1 MTGTLNSLEGRVG
14 VNELIWY
21 VQSTCG
27 VDLSRYRPSCIRRRV
42 SHRLS
47 MLGIRTLEEYVG
59 YLNDHPDEVE
69 ELLNV
74 VTIHVTGFFRDREVY
89 DELEESIF
97 PELLEG
103 KYPGGRG
110 AIRVWSA
117 GCSTGEE
124 TYSTAITLIHF
135 LRERKI
141 DCRVEIFGTDISEE
155 SCRTARRGFY
165 PAEKVSGLPQY
176 LLRRYFE
183 AEGSGYRISQ
193 DIRRHVKFTVHDLF
207 SESPFSMLDLI
218 VCRNVLIHFE
228 HSARGNVLANFH
240 KSLRDDGFLILGK
253 SEAMSGPALELFKLV
268 EPRSKIYGKR
278 ILRVCSREE

>member
-1 MTGTLNSLEGRVG
+1 MNSLEKCID

-21 VQSTCG
+21 MQSTCG
-27 VDLSRYRPSCIRRRV
+27 VDLSRYRPSCVRRRV

-59 YLNDHPDEVE
+59 YLNDHPNEIE

-74 VTIHVTGFFRDREVY
+74 VTIHVTGFFRDRDVY
-89 DELEESIF
+89 DALAENILPI
-97 PELLEG
+97 LIEG
-103 KYPGGRG
+103 KYSASRG

-124 TYSTAITLIHF
+124 TYSTAITLLHF

-141 DCRVEIFGTDISEE
+141 DCKVEIYGTDISEE
-155 SCRTARRGFY
+155 ACRVARGGY
-165 PAEKVSGLPQY
+165 YAAEKVSGFPQY
-176 LLRRYFE
+176 MLKQYFD

-193 DIRRHVKFTVHDLF
+193 DVRRRVKFTVHDLF
-207 SESPFSMLDLI
+207 SESPFSMLDLV

-228 HSARGNVLANFH
+228 HAARGDVLANFH
-240 KSLRDDGFLILGK
+240 KSLHDDGFLILGK
-253 SEAMSGPALELFKLV
+253 SEAMSGPALGLFKLV
-268 EPRSKIYGKR
+268 EPRTKVYRKR
-278 ILRVCSREE
+278 ILCVCSREE